1 VPKSKSVSQ
10 SLPAIRRSIPRLL
23 PIAPRLLR
31 IPEAAAYIGAT
42 DWFVSELIR
51 KNNIRYLILGKVYV
65 LDVKEL
71 DLWIEREKLR
81 QASGRELNEA
91 S

>member
-1 VPKSKSVSQ
+1 MSERKLPVPSV
-10 SLPAIRRSIPRLL
+10 PARRQRAPRLL
-23 PIAPRLLR
+23 PVAPRLLR
-31 IPEAAAYIGAT
+31 IPAAADYLGAT

-51 KNNIRYLILGKVYV
+51 KNKIRYLILGKVYV

-81 QASGRELNEA
+81 QASGRELKEA